1 MLGRAH
7 VIDFSK
13 PVEWE
18 NTKKSHRNNGGITTS
33 CFLHSLAPRLAEL
46 SAERKL
52 TNYKRFLCWKSEDE
66 MRDQLLQGTT
76 QRTCFGLTPPSHQRS
91 WDKQR
96 KLGKGGS
103 AAATQEELGFP
114 VSSSA
119 EDPQSYCHCETRSR
133 IAASHSCRFRQLSPH
148 GYLCWQMPTT
158 WVPSPAL
165 LSLPS
170 VGLGSTWQQPRPQ
183 WLDACRM
190 LACSQPSLPG
200 RPLTSA
206 LPVAHLLPA
215 ALTSLASPPH
225 VWSQRSYS
233 CLSACWQ
240 PPQLLGSPHSL
251 LSLVPGF
258 VPLDS
263 TTAELPARG
272 KGWGQLQAHLR
283 LWGPWCTLVAAASLH
298 MLRTVQAGAGNQT
311 RGEQMQLEGLA
322 AGGGGLE
329 RRQGGRMW
337 CHKQLSM
344 PLVIGMHTCGYRVSL
359 QARIGGKGCVCV
371 CVCVCVFS
379 IVSFLLKPQPGAE

>member
-1 MLGRAH
+1 MFPAFSCSQAGRAQ
-7 VIDFSK
+7 
-13 PVEWE
+13 
-18 NTKKSHRNNGGITTS
+18 
-33 CFLHSLAPRLAEL
+33 
-46 SAERKL
+46 
-52 TNYKRFLCWKSEDE
+52 CWKKAHQLQEIPLLKKWGWDE
-66 MRDQLLQGTT
+66 RPASPGHHSKDLLWSNPTQPPAKLRQAEEARKRRKCSSHPGGT
-76 QRTCFGLTPPSHQRS
+76 G
-91 WDKQR
+91 
-96 KLGKGGS
+96 
-103 AAATQEELGFP
+103 
-114 VSSSA
+114 VSSVQLCRG
-119 EDPQSYCHCETRSR
+119 PQSYCHCETRSR

-240 PPQLLGSPHSL
+240 PPQLLGSLHSL

-359 QARIGGKGCVCV
+359 QAGIGGKGCVCV
-371 CVCVCVFS
+371 CVCVCVC
-379 IVSFLLKPQPGAE
+379 IYYCILVA